1 MKAVLVAIVAAAAMC
16 ATPGLTLTGVDDPQ
30 LVGWSAA
37 ALTLLTFAM
46 RSMLALRV
54 TALAANLC
62 FVSYGALMDLAPVLA
77 LHLLLI
83 PCNAL
88 RLAELVKERRHVAT
102 GGGARTRL
110 EPSR

>member
-1 MKAVLVAIVAAAAMC
+1 MKAFLVAIVAVAAIC
-16 ATPGLTLTGVDDPQ
+16 ATPAPALAGVDDAQ
-30 LVGWSAA
+30 MIGWFAA

-62 FVSYGALMDLAPVLA
+62 FVSYGALMDLAPVLT

-83 PCNAL
+83 PCNAM
-88 RLAELVKERRHVAT
+88 RLAEVVKERRHVAS
-102 GGGARTRL
+102 GAAAATRL

>member
-1 MKAVLVAIVAAAAMC
+1 MKAFLVAIVAVAVIC
-16 ATPGLTLTGVDDPQ
+16 ATLGLTLTGVDDAQ
-30 LVGWSAA
+30 MVGWSAA
-37 ALTLLTFAM
+37 ALTSLTFAM

-83 PCNAL
+83 PCNAI
-88 RLAELVKERRHVAT
+88 RLAELVKERRHVAS
-102 GGGARTRL
+102 GGATTRL

>member
-1 MKAVLVAIVAAAAMC
+1 MKAFLVAIVAVAVIC
-16 ATPGLTLTGVDDPQ
+16 ATPGLTLTGVDDAQ

-88 RLAELVKERRHVAT
+88 RLAELVKERRHVVS
-102 GGGARTRL
+102 GGGTTTRL